1 MLRKGFVP
9 KRTIYICFGHDEEIS
24 GRSANDVVKYF
35 EEKNIRAE
43 MVLDEGGQLSES
55 RVKDVK
61 RPIAVIGVAEKG
73 YASFELTVEKEGGHS
88 SMPAKET
95 AIDILTAALHRLRK
109 KTVPLQ
115 LTPQLQEFVA
125 RIGPSSDNFINRM
138 AASNLWLFQLVIKSK
153 LAAEPEGDAMMH
165 TTIVPTIIQS
175 GIKDNVIPTEAKA
188 TINSRILTGETSKSV
203 EDFIRRTIDDDRV
216 IIKKV
221 GKFNSDPSAST
232 STDSPAFKRVESAL
246 YRVVPRVLPAPYQG
260 IGATDSRYYRRIS
273 DGVVNFLPMT
283 DAKGYHGINERLP
296 LTDLR
301 HGINFVRIILEESER
316 DFQ

>member
-1 MLRKGFVP
+1 
-9 KRTIYICFGHDEEIS
+9 
-24 GRSANDVVKYF
+24 
-35 EEKNIRAE
+35 
-43 MVLDEGGQLSES
+43 
-55 RVKDVK
+55 
-61 RPIAVIGVAEKG
+61 
-73 YASFELTVEKEGGHS
+73 
-88 SMPAKET
+88 
-95 AIDILTAALHRLRK
+95 
-109 KTVPLQ
+109 
-115 LTPQLQEFVA
+115 
-125 RIGPSSDNFINRM
+125 
-138 AASNLWLFQLVIKSK
+138 VIKNK

-188 TINSRILTGETSKSV
+188 MINSRILTGETAQTV
-203 EDFIRRTIDDDRV
+203 ENFIKGAIDDDRV

-232 STDSPAFKRVESAL
+232 PTDSPAFKRVESAL

-296 LTDLR
+296 LTDLQR
-301 HGINFVRIILEESER
+301 GINFIRVIIEESNKT
-316 DFQ
+316 F